1 MKKGLTLGLVLVFAL
16 AIGLG
21 LVACGSEAE
30 ESTTSVTE
38 TSTTVAAQQ
47 PIALKYAT
55 TFTETEAGGRTVQYF
70 CDRIK
75 ELTGGAVTFEIN
87 FGGTLGTS
95 TEELGL
101 VSSGSVDMISLDH
114 AACADELP
122 LLSFPRWVP
131 ATLTPSKVIDYFNN
145 LVFYLEPSAGLIQ
158 DEAEAHNIMY
168 LGFTAGGGSVFI
180 AKEPFT
186 ALSDLVGKKFGAA
199 GSSAPFEDLGYTV
212 VLSSPSETQEKL
224 SSGVIEATH
233 MAFVPSVDLKLYEV
247 AKGYMSDGMY
257 AAGGAFTINIDTWA
271 KLTPEAKQA
280 MYRAAKDSEI
290 FSIDLDA
297 SDTAARTTSLT
308 DAGVTL
314 GKLSSQD
321 ATTWYQALFDASA
334 ADCLTRAKALGVTDD
349 MIAVLTAAADF
360 AKVTWTPPAQ

>member
-101 VSSGSVDMISLDH
+101 VSTQVCGYDLPRPCSV
-114 AACADELP
+114 
-122 LLSFPRWVP
+122 R
-131 ATLTPSKVIDYFNN
+131 
-145 LVFYLEPSAGLIQ
+145 
-158 DEAEAHNIMY
+158 
-168 LGFTAGGGSVFI
+168 
-180 AKEPFT
+180 
-186 ALSDLVGKKFGAA
+186 
-199 GSSAPFEDLGYTV
+199 
-212 VLSSPSETQEKL
+212 
-224 SSGVIEATH
+224 
-233 MAFVPSVDLKLYEV
+233 
-247 AKGYMSDGMY
+247 
-257 AAGGAFTINIDTWA
+257 
-271 KLTPEAKQA
+271 
-280 MYRAAKDSEI
+280 R
-290 FSIDLDA
+290 
-297 SDTAARTTSLT
+297 
-308 DAGVTL
+308 
-314 GKLSSQD
+314 
-321 ATTWYQALFDASA
+321 
-334 ADCLTRAKALGVTDD
+334 
-349 MIAVLTAAADF
+349 
-360 AKVTWTPPAQ
+360 